1 MRILVLNHEYPPVGG
16 GGGRVARDLNEG
28 FSKHGHE
35 VKIITP
41 AFKGLPRS
49 ECYSHYEIIRVP
61 SLRKYA
67 YRATLK
73 DMGAFIV
80 SAYFKGSRLIRT
92 WKPDII
98 QAHFAVP
105 AGAAARMLSRR
116 FHIPYFI
123 TAHLGDIPGGVPEK
137 TGNWFHYFYPST
149 KKIWEEAEKVITV
162 SHYTSHLAEM
172 SYPGIHPQVIFNG
185 VDTSVI
191 KPQSFEIHNPPRII
205 FAGRFMEQKNP
216 LMIIEVLNELKSLP
230 WECVMMGDGPLKPLV
245 EEKIHEY
252 GIQNRFTLPGWI
264 SPEEVIKTYEQGDIF
279 FMPSRSEGLP
289 VAGVQ
294 AIAMG
299 LAVVMA
305 DVGGCPDLVSQDEN
319 GFLIATE
326 DKAGFIQ
333 ALQKLLSNQDLL
345 MKFKHQSREQSLK
358 FDLASIIEN
367 YETVMEGIIKTYHP
381 T

>member
-28 FSKHGHE
+28 LSKHGHE

-41 AFKGLPRS
+41 AFQDLPRN
-49 ECYSHYEIIRVP
+49 ECFHHYEIIRVP
-61 SLRKYA
+61 SLRKSA

-73 DMGAFIV
+73 DMGAFIL
-80 SAYFKGSRLIRT
+80 SAYLYGSRLIHT
-92 WKPDII
+92 WRPDII

-105 AGAAARMLSRR
+105 AGVAARMLSKR
-116 FHIPYFI
+116 FGIPYFI

-137 TGNWFHYFYPST
+137 TGGWFRYLYPFT
-149 KKIWEEAEKVITV
+149 KKIWKEAEKIVTV
-162 SHYTSHLAEM
+162 SHFTSHLAEI

-191 KPQSFEIHNPPRII
+191 KPQSYEIHNPPRII

-216 LMIIEVLNELKSLP
+216 LLFIEVLNKLKSLS
-230 WECVMMGDGPLKPLV
+230 WDCVMMGDGPLKPLV
-245 EEKIHEY
+245 EEKIQDY
-252 GIQNRFTLPGWI
+252 GMQERFTLPGWI
-264 SPEEVIKTYEQGDIF
+264 SPEEVIETYQRGDIF

-299 LAVVMA
+299 LAVVIA
-305 DVGGCPDLVSQDEN
+305 DVGGCSDLVVNNEN
-319 GFLIATE
+319 GFLIPSE
-326 DKAGFIQ
+326 DEAGFIN
-333 ALQKLLSNQDLL
+333 ALKILLANQDKLEC
-345 MKFKHQSREQSLK
+345 FKHKSRDLSLMFDIK
-358 FDLASIIEN
+358 FIISE
-367 YETVMEGIIKTYHP
+367 YEKMIEYILGNKN
-381 T
+381 